1 VGTILVGCL
10 AIIALILILSAFM
23 GLVFMVLWNLVVPP
37 LFNGPTLDFWQ
48 AWAIWIL
55 IGIVG
60 SAFRSVVSK

>member
-1 VGTILVGCL
+1 L